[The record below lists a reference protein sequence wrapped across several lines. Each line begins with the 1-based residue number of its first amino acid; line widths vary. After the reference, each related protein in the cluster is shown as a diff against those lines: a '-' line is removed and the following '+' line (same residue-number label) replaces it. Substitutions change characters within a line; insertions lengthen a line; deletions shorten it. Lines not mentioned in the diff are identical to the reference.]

1 MQLPTIVGFIIGF
14 LFGMSTITTLL
25 GFLGNLLIEVEETL
39 RNISALSTIV
49 LLVIAVILFVK
60 IRAIA
65 SLIAGA
71 IVGAVLNL
79 ILAQNG
85 INVFEFVRSALGF

>member
-1 MQLPTIVGFIIGF
+1 MQLATAVGFIIGF

-25 GFLGNLLIEVEETL
+25 GFLGNVLIEVEETL
-39 RNISALSTIV
+39 RNISAVSTLV
-49 LLVIAVILFVK
+49 LLIIAVILVIK

-65 SLIAGA
+65 GLIAGA

-85 INVFEFVRSALGF
+85 INVLEVVKSAFGF

>member
-1 MQLPTIVGFIIGF
+1 MQLATVVGFVVGL

-25 GFLGNLLIEVEETL
+25 GFLGNVLIEVEETL
-39 RNISALSTIV
+39 RNISAVSTVV

-60 IRAIA
+60 VRAIA
-65 SLIAGA
+65 GLIAGA
-71 IVGAVLNL
+71 IVGAVLNF

-85 INVFEFVRSALGF
+85 INVYEIVVSAFGL

>member
-1 MQLPTIVGFIIGF
+1 MQLATAVGFIIGF

-25 GFLGNLLIEVEETL
+25 GFLGNVLIEVEETL
-39 RNISALSTIV
+39 RNISAFSTVV
-49 LLVIAVILFVK
+49 LLIIAVILVIK
-60 IRAIA
+60 IKAIA
-65 SLIAGA
+65 GLIAGA

-85 INVFEFVRSALGF
+85 INVLEVVKSAFGL

>member
-1 MQLPTIVGFIIGF
+1 MQLSTVVGFIIGF
-14 LFGMSTITTLL
+14 LFGMSTITTHLGLL
-25 GFLGNLLIEVEETL
+25 GNILIEVEETL
-39 RNISALSTIV
+39 RDISAVSTLV
-49 LLVIAVILFVK
+49 LLVIAVILIVK

-65 SLIAGA
+65 GLVAGA

-85 INVFEFVRSALGF
+85 INVLELIKSAFGF